1 VSRRT
6 HSNDNKDHHKDDNKD
21 KDDATGAGRK
31 PVILPGDTACQGPVT
46 QSSQNE
52 DPLSLIETDSMNLLL
67 WRHAE
72 AEDGHDDMQR
82 ALTKR
87 GRKQAELGAAWLR
100 QHAPA
105 DLKVLVSPAV
115 RTRQTADAL
124 KLDYT
129 VMPDLA
135 PDAEPANV
143 LAASGWPFAST
154 SVLVIGHQP
163 TLGRVASTLLAG
175 EDLPWTLKKGGIWW
189 LARRQRDEDF
199 QVVVRAVVNPE
210 LL

>member
-1 VSRRT
+1 
-6 HSNDNKDHHKDDNKD
+6 
-21 KDDATGAGRK
+21 
-31 PVILPGDTACQGPVT
+31 
-46 QSSQNE
+46 
-52 DPLSLIETDSMNLLL
+52 MNLIL

-72 AEDGHDDMQR
+72 AEDGPDDMKR

-87 GRKQAELGAAWLR
+87 GRRQAELGAEWLR
-100 QHAPA
+100 KHAPA
-105 DLKVLVSPAV
+105 DLMVLASPAV

-124 KLDYT
+124 KLDYL
-129 VMPDLA
+129 VVPELA

-143 LAASGWPFAST
+143 VAASGWPLADR
-154 SVLVIGHQP
+154 SVLIVGHQP
-163 TLGRVASTLLAG
+163 TLGRVCSQLLSG

-199 QVVVRAVVNPE
+199 QVVIRAVVNPD

>member
-1 VSRRT
+1 
-6 HSNDNKDHHKDDNKD
+6 
-21 KDDATGAGRK
+21 
-31 PVILPGDTACQGPVT
+31 
-46 QSSQNE
+46 
-52 DPLSLIETDSMNLLL
+52 MNLIL

-72 AEDGHDDMQR
+72 AEDGLDDMKR

-87 GRKQAELGAAWLR
+87 GRRQAEMGAEWLR
-100 QHAPA
+100 KNAPA
-105 DLKVLVSPAV
+105 DLLVLVSPAV

-129 VMPDLA
+129 VVPELA

-143 LAASGWPFAST
+143 VAASGWPLAEQ
-154 SVLVIGHQP
+154 SVLIIGHQP
-163 TLGRVASTLLAG
+163 TLGRVASQLLSG
-175 EDLPWTLKKGGIWW
+175 EDLPWTVKKGGIWW

-199 QVVVRAVVNPE
+199 QVVVRAVVNPD

>member
-1 VSRRT
+1 MSR
-6 HSNDNKDHHKDDNKD
+6 KDARKDTSKD
-21 KDDATGAGRK
+21 LSKETSKDPGKHAGQ
-31 PVILPGDTACQGPVT
+31 PDVMHLDEASCQSPVT
-46 QSSQNE
+46 QASQNGV
-52 DPLSLIETDSMNLLL
+52 PLSAIETDSMNLLL

-72 AEDGHDDMQR
+72 AEDGIDDLQR

-105 DLKVLVSPAV
+105 DLQVLVSPAV

-129 VMPDLA
+129 IVPDLA

-143 LAASGWPFAST
+143 LAASGWPFASQ

>member
-1 VSRRT
+1 MSRKEGVPPT
-6 HSNDNKDHHKDDNKD
+6 DGKQVIPSGGPDCQS
-21 KDDATGAGRK
+21 
-31 PVILPGDTACQGPVT
+31 PVIQP
-46 QSSQNE
+46 SQNR

-105 DLKVLVSPAV
+105 DLQVLVSPAV

-129 VMPDLA
+129 VVPDLA

-154 SVLVIGHQP
+154 SVLVVGHQP